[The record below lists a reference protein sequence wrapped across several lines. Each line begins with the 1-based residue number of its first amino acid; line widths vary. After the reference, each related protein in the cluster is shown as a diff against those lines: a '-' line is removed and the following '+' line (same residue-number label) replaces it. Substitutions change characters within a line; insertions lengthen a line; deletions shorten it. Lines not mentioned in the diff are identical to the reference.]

1 MDMQSQRLLTPA
13 GRRGGV
19 ILVNPGI
26 SGVFLK
32 MGPGTPLGVAS
43 LNLNFLSF
51 DFRRSRIRLVY
62 TVIWSCSMISRRRQL
77 GHQIDLSS
85 VRGNA

>member
-1 MDMQSQRLLTPA
+1 MQKPEIVQRLLMPA

-32 MGPGTPLGVAS
+32 TGPGTPLGVAS
-43 LNLNFLSF
+43 LNLNLNLNLK
-51 DFRRSRIRLVY
+51 R
-62 TVIWSCSMISRRRQL
+62 
-77 GHQIDLSS
+77 
-85 VRGNA
+85 A

>member
-1 MDMQSQRLLTPA
+1 MDVQGLLTPA

-32 MGPGTPLGVAS
+32 TGPGTPLHG
-43 LNLNFLSF
+43 
-51 DFRRSRIRLVY
+51 
-62 TVIWSCSMISRRRQL
+62 SCFIEL
-77 GHQIDLSS
+77 ELDLL
-85 VRGNA
+85 

>member
-1 MDMQSQRLLTPA
+1 MPA

-32 MGPGTPLGVAS
+32 TGPGTPLGVAS
-43 LNLNFLSF
+43 LNLNSARLFEKRQ
-51 DFRRSRIRLVY
+51 DFITERKLQKDLTFGQNINYRNGTRSETLDVLVGPLL
-62 TVIWSCSMISRRRQL
+62 TT
-77 GHQIDLSS
+77 
-85 VRGNA
+85 NF

>member
-1 MDMQSQRLLTPA
+1 MPA

-32 MGPGTPLGVAS
+32 TGPGTPLGVAS
-43 LNLNFLSF
+43 LNLNLNLLTGGTTHVGTLQSA
-51 DFRRSRIRLVY
+51 RRAAGVCV
-62 TVIWSCSMISRRRQL
+62 VIY
-77 GHQIDLSS
+77 
-85 VRGNA
+85 

>member
-1 MDMQSQRLLTPA
+1 MDVQMLLMPA

-32 MGPGTPLGVAS
+32 TGPGTPLGVAS
-43 LNLNFLSF
+43 LNLNFTEIVEAANST
-51 DFRRSRIRLVY
+51 Y
-62 TVIWSCSMISRRRQL
+62 
-77 GHQIDLSS
+77 
-85 VRGNA
+85 

>member
-1 MDMQSQRLLTPA
+1 MPA

-32 MGPGTPLGVAS
+32 TGPGTPLGVAS
-43 LNLNFLSF
+43 LNLNLSKIICKPCQKFLSLEEQRPEQ
-51 DFRRSRIRLVY
+51 FR
-62 TVIWSCSMISRRRQL
+62 T
-77 GHQIDLSS
+77 QIH
-85 VRGNA
+85 

>member
-1 MDMQSQRLLTPA
+1 MPA

-32 MGPGTPLGVAS
+32 TGPGTPLGVAS
-43 LNLNFLSF
+43 LNLNLNLNLTSF
-51 DFRRSRIRLVY
+51 YAL
-62 TVIWSCSMISRRRQL
+62 
-77 GHQIDLSS
+77 
-85 VRGNA
+85 

>member
-1 MDMQSQRLLTPA
+1 MPA

-32 MGPGTPLGVAS
+32 TGPGTPLGVAS
-43 LNLNFLSF
+43 LNLN
-51 DFRRSRIRLVY
+51 
-62 TVIWSCSMISRRRQL
+62 MIDGKSNVTQL
-77 GHQIDLSS
+77 TWLFGRVMLDLQFW
-85 VRGNA
+85 VTAQKVK